1 MTLLKAELGN
11 FGLSGREADMEQIIS
26 PEAVLS
32 HLRPGMS
39 IFIGTGAAEPR
50 TLVKYL
56 MKSRAGNLD
65 DLELIQLVSF
75 GEAISPK
82 TLRFQKFRLKT
93 FFAGWAADE
102 AIKTGQIDLIPSRF
116 AWIPKLIGSENIR
129 INAAFIQVT
138 PPDESGNCSL
148 GIAVDAAR
156 QAMAKASFVV
166 GEINSFIPITFG
178 DTFVHV
184 SDFDLMIQAEDP
196 PLYIDRWPVDDIYN
210 TVAAHVASLIDDGDC
225 IAYSIGPLFEAL
237 TPHLSHKHHLGIH
250 SPFFTDALMD
260 LVKSGAVSNSQKE
273 TYRGQSL
280 ASYALGTED
289 LMQWLDQNPM
299 IEFQGIDKVFD
310 PAQIGR
316 NPKSNAII
324 PARKIDLSGRIALQT
339 GKGNIA
345 TGPSEVLDF
354 FRGAEISDGGRI
366 IFALPSRNLRG
377 EANIRISVEDFEN
390 QFSQRE
396 SVDVVVTEYGAA
408 FLRGYTIRE
417 RAQALIDLAHPDD
430 RTLLVEQAKAAHILY
445 PDQIYFTQSGR
456 LYPSEISVDKTFKS
470 GINIKFRPT
479 RPSDEE
485 GMRRLFYRFSG
496 DSVYARYLGHIQAM
510 PHAKTQEYVNID
522 WSQVMSIV
530 GVVKSAGKERI
541 IAEARYIREPV
552 RPFGEIVFE
561 VDEKY
566 QGIGIASYLYRL
578 LARLAKERGLK
589 GFTAEV
595 LSSNNSMMKVLKK
608 GGFPIKTQLEN
619 GVYHLEISLEGDQ
632 PGTDLATKPGG
643 KDLVPL
649 KDNMSTQL
657 A

>member
-1 MTLLKAELGN
+1 
-11 FGLSGREADMEQIIS
+11 MEKIVS

-32 HLRPGMS
+32 HLKPGMS

-56 MKSRAGNLD
+56 MKSRAGNLED
-65 DLELIQLVSF
+65 MELIQLVSF
-75 GEAISPK
+75 GGAISPK

-116 AWIPKLIGSENIR
+116 AWIPKLIESENIR

-156 QAMAKASFVV
+156 QAMEKASLVV
-166 GEINSFIPITFG
+166 GEINSFIPRTFG

-184 SDFDLMIQAEDP
+184 SDFDLMILAEDP
-196 PLYIDRWPVDDIYN
+196 PFYIDRWPVDDIYN
-210 TVAAHVASLIDDGDC
+210 SVAGHVADLIDDGHC
-225 IAYSIGPLFEAL
+225 LAFSIGPLFEAL
-237 TPHLSHKHHLGIH
+237 TPHLAHKRNLGIH

-260 LVKSGAVSNSQKE
+260 LVKSGAVSNS
-273 TYRGQSL
+273 
-280 ASYALGTED
+280 GTKD
-289 LMQWLDQNPM
+289 LMQWLDQNPTV
-299 IEFQGIDKVFD
+299 EFQGIDKVFD

-316 NPKSNAII
+316 NPKFNAII
-324 PARKIDLSGRIALQT
+324 PARKIDLSGRIALQI

-345 TGPSEVLDF
+345 TGPAEVLDF

-377 EANIRISVEDFEN
+377 EPNIWISVEYLEN
-390 QFSQRE
+390 RFSQRE

-408 FLRGYTIRE
+408 FLRGYTLRE

-430 RTLLVEQAKAAHILY
+430 RSLLVEQAKAAHILY

-456 LYPSEISVDKTFKS
+456 LYPSEISVDQTFKS
-470 GINIKFRPT
+470 EINIKFRPT

-485 GMRRLFYRFSG
+485 EMRRLFYRFSG
-496 DSVYARYLGHIQAM
+496 DSVYARYLGHIQTM
-510 PHAKTQEYVNID
+510 PHPKTQEYVNIN
-522 WSQVMSIV
+522 WSEVMSIV
-530 GVVKSAGKERI
+530 GVVERAGKERI
-541 IAEARYIREPV
+541 IAEARYIKEPV
-552 RPFGEIVFE
+552 RPFAEIVFE

-578 LARLAKERGLK
+578 LAGLAKDWGLK

-595 LSSNNSMMKVLKK
+595 LFSNTGMMKVFKK
-608 GGFPIKTQLEN
+608 GGFPIKTELEN
-619 GVYHLEISLEGDQ
+619 GVYHLEISLEGE
-632 PGTDLATKPGG
+632 
-643 KDLVPL
+643 VPKADPKNKGSGSGSL
-649 KDNMSTQL
+649 KR
-657 A
+657 

>member
-1 MTLLKAELGN
+1 M
-11 FGLSGREADMEQIIS
+11 EANMEKISS
-26 PEAVLS
+26 PETVLS
-32 HLRPGMS
+32 HIKPGMS

-56 MKSRAGNLD
+56 MNSKAGNLD

-116 AWIPKLIGSENIR
+116 AWIPKLIESENIR

-166 GEINSFIPITFG
+166 GEINSYIPRTFG

-196 PLYIDRWPVDDIYN
+196 PIYFERWVVDDIYSK
-210 TVAAHVASLIDDGDC
+210 VAGHVSDLIDDGHC

-237 TPHLSHKHHLGIH
+237 TPHLAQKRNLGIH

-260 LVKSGAVSNSQKE
+260 LVKSGAVSNSYKE
-273 TYRGQSL
+273 IYRGQSL

-289 LMQWLDQNPM
+289 LMQWLDGNPM
-299 IEFQGIDKVFD
+299 VEFQGIDKVFD
-310 PAQIGR
+310 PGQIGR
-316 NPKSNAII
+316 NPKFNAII

-345 TGPSEVLDF
+345 AGPAEVLDF
-354 FRGAEISDGGRI
+354 FRGAEISAGGRI
-366 IFALPSRNLRG
+366 IFALPSRNLHG
-377 EANIRISVEDFEN
+377 EANIRISVENLEN
-390 QFSQRE
+390 QFGQRE
-396 SVDVVVTEYGAA
+396 SVDVVVTEYGVT

-430 RTLLVEQAKAAHILY
+430 RPLLVEQAKAAHILY
-445 PDQIYFTQSGR
+445 PDQIYLTQSGR
-456 LYPSEISVDKTFKS
+456 LYPSEISVEKTFRS
-470 GINIKFRPT
+470 GTTVKFRPT

-485 GMRRLFYRFSG
+485 GMRRLFYRFSR

-510 PHAKTQEYVNID
+510 PHTKTQEYVNID
-522 WSQVMSIV
+522 WNDVMSIV
-530 GVVKSAGKERI
+530 GVVKSTGKERI

-552 RPFGEIVFE
+552 RPFAEIVFE

-578 LARLAKERGLK
+578 MARLAKERGLK
-589 GFTAEV
+589 GFTAEM
-595 LSSNNSMMKVLKK
+595 LYSNTSMMKVFKK

-619 GVYHLEISLEGDQ
+619 GVYHLEIDLEGDQ
-632 PGTDLATKPGG
+632 SQKDSAKKPGEQ
-643 KDLVPL
+643 DSIPRE
-649 KDNMSTQL
+649 DNMSNR
-657 A
+657 

>member
-1 MTLLKAELGN
+1 
-11 FGLSGREADMEQIIS
+11 MEKIIS
-26 PEAVLS
+26 PEKVLS
-32 HLRPGMS
+32 HLKPGMS

-56 MKSRAGNLD
+56 MKSRAGNLE

-116 AWIPKLIGSENIR
+116 AWIPKLIESENIR

-138 PPDESGNCSL
+138 PPDGSGNCSL

-156 QAMAKASFVV
+156 QAMEKASLVV
-166 GEINSFIPITFG
+166 GEINPFIPRTFG

-184 SDFDLMIQAEDP
+184 SEFDLMIHAEDP
-196 PLYIDRWPVDDIYN
+196 PFYFDRWPVDDIYN
-210 TVAAHVASLIDDGDC
+210 AVAGHVAGLIDDGHC
-225 IAYSIGPLFEAL
+225 IAFSIGPLFEAL
-237 TPHLSHKHHLGIH
+237 TPHLAHKHDLGIH

-260 LVKSGAVSNSQKE
+260 LVKSGAVSNSRKE

-289 LMQWLDQNPM
+289 LMQWLDQNPTV
-299 IEFQGIDKVFD
+299 EFQGIDKVFD

-316 NPKSNAII
+316 NPKFNAII
-324 PARKIDLSGRIALQT
+324 PARRIDLSGRIALQI

-345 TGPSEVLDF
+345 TGPAEVLDF
-354 FRGAEISDGGRI
+354 FRGAEISNGGRI

-377 EANIRISVEDFEN
+377 EPNIKKSVEDLEN

-408 FLRGYTIRE
+408 FLRGYTLRE

-430 RTLLVEQAKAAHILY
+430 RSLLVEQAKASHILY

-456 LYPSEISVDKTFKS
+456 LYPSEISVDQTFKS
-470 GINIKFRPT
+470 KINIKFRPT

-485 GMRRLFYRFSG
+485 EMRRLFYRFYVE
-496 DSVYARYLGHIQAM
+496 SVYARYLGHIQAM

-522 WSQVMSIV
+522 WSNVMSIV
-530 GVVKSAGKERI
+530 GVVERAGKERI
-541 IAEARYIREPV
+541 IAEAPRKIICQP
-552 RPFGEIVFE
+552 
-561 VDEKY
+561 D
-566 QGIGIASYLYRL
+566 RL
-578 LARLAKERGLK
+578 NSKKE
-589 GFTAEV
+589 
-595 LSSNNSMMKVLKK
+595 
-608 GGFPIKTQLEN
+608 
-619 GVYHLEISLEGDQ
+619 
-632 PGTDLATKPGG
+632 
-643 KDLVPL
+643 
-649 KDNMSTQL
+649 
-657 A
+657 